1 MPLFRLE
8 NLGLRIKNRENISIV
23 VSNDTLNQI
32 VSRIHGIF
40 ASEVLGYDVIY
51 EPVDVKED
59 PANITED
66 ERIAET
72 LFQLVTTFF
81 LQCQCSV

>member
-1 MPLFRLE
+1 M
-8 NLGLRIKNRENISIV
+8 
-23 VSNDTLNQI
+23 
-32 VSRIHGIF
+32 SRIHGIF